1 MGSSDFL
8 QEELTME
15 AKSVGA
21 TGFNVMI
28 FLIFLFLYVPMA
40 ILVIFSFNDGLFPSP
55 WQGFTVKWYS
65 ELFHSPA
72 VWDAFYNSLIVAV
85 SATCLSLLFALGL
98 VYYESHERMI
108 GSWVYLFYG
117 TIFVPEVVLAIGLLS
132 FLSFCSVPLGLTTLI
147 AGHTLLGLGY
157 AVPIVYAS
165 YHTLDA
171 TLREA
176 SRDLGATNSQTFFKI
191 TVPLLRIPLL
201 VCALLVFIISFD
213 DFIVSYFCAGSEA
226 QTLSLYIY
234 SMIRTGISP
243 VINALSTLL
252 LALSGLLVF
261 MFCSLSLRSNLW

>member
-1 MGSSDFL
+1 
-8 QEELTME
+8 ME

-157 AVPIVYAS
+157 AVPTCVCQLSPHMRKCDTEQNERKLNNPIARTTSGTKIV
-165 YHTLDA
+165 
-171 TLREA
+171 
-176 SRDLGATNSQTFFKI
+176 
-191 TVPLLRIPLL
+191 P
-201 VCALLVFIISFD
+201 
-213 DFIVSYFCAGSEA
+213 
-226 QTLSLYIY
+226 
-234 SMIRTGISP
+234 
-243 VINALSTLL
+243 
-252 LALSGLLVF
+252 
-261 MFCSLSLRSNLW
+261 

>member
-1 MGSSDFL
+1 
-8 QEELTME
+8 ME
-15 AKSVGA
+15 GKRIWA
-21 TGFNVMI
+21 TGFNLLI
-28 FLIFLFLYVPMA
+28 ISIFLFLYIPMA

-55 WQGFTVKWYS
+55 WQGFTLKWYG
-65 ELFHSPA
+65 ELFHSPP
-72 VWDAFYNSLIVAV
+72 VWDAFYNSLIVALF
-85 SATCLSLLFALGL
+85 ATVLSLCFSLGL
-98 VYYESHERMI
+98 VYYESHERTI

-117 TIFVPEVVLAIGLLS
+117 TICMPEVVLAIGLLS

-157 AVPIVYAS
+157 AVPIIYGS
-165 YHTLDA
+165 YHSLDA

-201 VCALLVFIISFD
+201 VSALLVFIISFD

-243 VINALSTLL
+243 VINALSSLL

-261 MFCSLSLRSNLW
+261 MFCSLSLRSNFW